1 MKCNTMLHFIWVF
14 TVCYSTRLGGSSI
27 QVVNGKSANI
37 PYTAMLFAR
46 VLETISTEPRAYH
59 DIQRTSNDPKTVSNR
74 AIIAQIFE
82 SLFGD
87 RKLVLDDLFK

>member
-1 MKCNTMLHFIWVF
+1 MLN
-14 TVCYSTRLGGSSI
+14 S
-27 QVVNGKSANI
+27 NGANI
-37 PYTAMLFAR
+37 PYNSMLFAR

-74 AIIAQIFE
+74 AIIAEIFE
-82 SLFGD
+82 NLLGD

>member
-1 MKCNTMLHFIWVF
+1 MIWAVI
-14 TVCYSTRLGGSSI
+14 VCKSTRLGDSNI
-27 QVVNGKSANI
+27 QRVNSKSGNI
-37 PYTAMLFAR
+37 PYTSMLFAR

-82 SLFGD
+82 NLLGD

>member
-1 MKCNTMLHFIWVF
+1 
-14 TVCYSTRLGGSSI
+14 
-27 QVVNGKSANI
+27 
-37 PYTAMLFAR
+37 MLFAR
-46 VLETISTEPRAYH
+46 VLETISKEPRAYH

-82 SLFGD
+82 KLLGD